1 MSLERKTTFLKSETK
16 QKQSAPVI
24 DERTKALLMMQK
36 EDMTLGQL
44 FEFARVRPEELD
56 GF

>member
-1 MSLERKTTFLKSETK
+1 MSLERKTTFIKSETK